1 MDLVNSIYIA
11 GSGMQAQGSRLRIV
25 AQNIANA
32 DSTGQTPGAAPYRR
46 KVISFKNH
54 LDRELGVET
63 VKVKK
68 YGYDKS
74 DFQKK
79 FDPGHP
85 AADKE
90 GYVLLPNVNPMVE
103 MIDMREAQRGYE
115 ANINVLE
122 VSKSMLQQ
130 TIGLLRN

>member
-63 VKVKK
+63 IKVKK